1 MWRWGKQVQVGLGGP
16 GDACWFG
23 ILAAR
28 AWGLHVHD
36 ARWLVTVSE
45 IRLGFCYLGSGGG
58 GEEGVAGNLHAEC
71 GKRSKVCVKMLQNWS
86 RTRDAP
92 LLSAIS
98 LPHSRVVSLSLS
110 VPSASTL
117 CALCQRRRLRLRR
130 QRRRCLY
137 LFLFFF
143 LRLQNFFTFGF
154 GFSTLLRRL
163 RSRRSN
169 GADDDDDDDEDGDD
183 DAGYYLYELALS
195 SERQH
200 FQSESDKQR
209 TPNRAVRSARSV
221 AKISVIRVFSSSSS
235 FFFLIYLCRV
245 LAELC
250 IDIDNNR

>member
-1 MWRWGKQVQVGLGGP
+1 MTRNRTRNP
-16 GDACWFG
+16 P
-23 ILAAR
+23 
-28 AWGLHVHD
+28 
-36 ARWLVTVSE
+36 
-45 IRLGFCYLGSGGG
+45 RLLLSVIGRRRDGE
-58 GEEGVAGNLHAEC
+58 EEGVAGNLHAEC

-92 LLSAIS
+92 LS
-98 LPHSRVVSLSLS
+98 LPSLSHTLVAWS
-110 VPSASTL
+110 RSRFPSLQRAPCARSASDAD
-117 CALCQRRRLRLRR
+117 CDCDVSVAVVFIYFC
-130 QRRRCLY
+130 
-137 LFLFFF
+137 FF

-163 RSRRSN
+163 RSRRGD
-169 GADDDDDDDEDGDD
+169 GADDDDDDDDDGDGDD

-235 FFFLIYLCRV
+235 SFFFLFIFVASSRNCASISIITDKPIDRQSATANRSYCSCFFLLCHENRSKS
-245 LAELC
+245 
-250 IDIDNNR
+250 ID